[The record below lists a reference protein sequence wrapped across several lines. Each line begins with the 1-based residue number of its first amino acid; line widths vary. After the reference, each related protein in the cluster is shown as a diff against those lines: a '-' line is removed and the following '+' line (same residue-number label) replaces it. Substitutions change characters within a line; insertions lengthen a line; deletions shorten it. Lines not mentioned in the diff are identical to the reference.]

1 MHPSP
6 LPQSARR
13 ARTGTRLCL
22 LLTLVVLGA
31 AATGLAQP
39 RSAAAATYGPVV
51 AARAS
56 EPVVLTGS
64 QVPQWSRSAAQ
75 CVGQPYPSGVG
86 SYPPAQF
93 QVRTAHNGTCVVPPD
108 TRTGVDPNQVA
119 AYRWTG
125 SAWKEVPVQVD
136 QKFPYF
142 LANDRSSF
150 SFYSGTDQELTYSW
164 APDAHSTG
172 EEAWKKMW
180 GTCSARYAGA
190 ATLAA
195 DISAATA
202 AGYYTPGPQET
213 PADYTHAMT
222 DPVSQ
227 LNDDDEIVFMARD
240 AGNAAPVGTA
250 PPAHAGNGQTVTLV
264 DPTDG
269 ATSYVYL
276 FTKPGG
282 SKFKAIT
289 TSAGTISTNG
299 YVDMQRNSNANE
311 WIDRYTF
318 APSDPQKLGTSN
330 TGYGPNLPGTVCR
343 TAAGNDANPPITT
356 PDGSPRHSTDRFPR
370 DGLTVTTPTYK
381 VTASGRWMVNGFQV
395 TAPGKTGA
403 YGPSL
408 IARWKGRAFQS
419 SPDSQVSVVGFEDE
433 QVNWEANSALLGW
446 KVGPVRAIREI
457 WGADSG
463 TNVTKTELYYR
474 DADSYSYHVRVH
486 PIPPDGL
493 YTSWDYNLGAASTY
507 YNLKTPNGVPIDGIN
522 DNVGYVDQVPGTG
535 TPAYFNSC
543 DPTFA
548 ICSAVDNPEEVAGTG
563 SNGSL
568 VYMFQ
573 FTSPTS
579 AVNPAAVPYYR
590 DDACFDDG
598 TGNNPVPR
606 PWPGNASTDA
616 VVQQGYVAYW
626 RAKTGNQALQY
637 SDLRCNPQ
645 TDVTK
650 DGTYTTTPFQ
660 GAIAEHG
667 IHFFMTGDTDNATQ
681 TQPID
686 ELDGQQWRFS
696 VPTSGP
702 SNIIQPYAADLLT
715 PLQAAVTPYGV
726 GASASVTVSVG
737 ATATAAVLPLPLIA
751 IAGVSGRR
759 RRRR

>member
-1 MHPSP
+1 MNSP
-6 LPQSARR
+6 HRPDTTRR
-13 ARTGTRLCL
+13 RRSGARLCL
-22 LLTLVVLGA
+22 LLTTVVVGA
-31 AATGLAQP
+31 ALSGLAQP
-39 RSAAAATYGPVV
+39 RSAAAATGTGPVV

-64 QVPQWSRSAAQ
+64 QIPAWSRSAAQ

-93 QVRTAHNGTCVVPPD
+93 RVRTAHNGTCVVPPD
-108 TRTGVDPNQVA
+108 TRTGVDPNDVA
-119 AYRWTG
+119 AYQWTG
-125 SAWKEVPVQVD
+125 SRWKEVPVQVD

-164 APDAHSTG
+164 APDAHSLG

-180 GTCSARYAGA
+180 GSCAARYADPA
-190 ATLAA
+190 NLSAEIA
-195 DISAATA
+195 AATA

-240 AGNAAPVGTA
+240 AGSAAPPGTD
-250 PPAHAGNGQTVTLV
+250 PPRHAANGQTVTLV
-264 DPTDG
+264 DPLTG
-269 ATSYVYL
+269 ASSYVYL

-282 SKFKAIT
+282 SKFKV
-289 TSAGTISTNG
+289 TSDSTGTVSTNG
-299 YVDMQRNSNANE
+299 YVDMQRNANADE
-311 WIDRYTF
+311 WIDRYSF
-318 APSDPQKLGTSN
+318 APSDPEKLGTSN

-343 TAAGNDANPPITT
+343 TATGNDANPPITA
-356 PDGSPRHSTDRFPR
+356 PDGTPRSSIDRFPR
-370 DGLTVTTPTYK
+370 DGMTVSTPTYK
-381 VTASGRWMVNGFQV
+381 LTASGRWMVRGFQV
-395 TAPGKTGA
+395 TAPGTTNS

-463 TNVTKTELYYR
+463 TNVTKTEFYYR

-507 YNLKTPNGVPIDGIN
+507 YNLKTPQGVPIDGIN
-522 DNVGYVDQVPGTG
+522 DNVGYVDQLPATG

-543 DPTFA
+543 DPQFTV
-548 ICSAVDNPEEVAGTG
+548 CSAVDNPEEVSGTG

-598 TGNNPVPR
+598 TGDNPVPR
-606 PWPGNASTDA
+606 PYPGNASTDA
-616 VVQQGYVAYW
+616 VVQQGYVDYW
-626 RAKTGNQALQY
+626 RAKTGNPNLQY
-637 SDLRCNPQ
+637 SDLKCNPQ

-650 DGTYTTTPFQ
+650 DGTATTTPFQ

-681 TQPID
+681 QQPID

-696 VPTSGP
+696 VPTSSP
-702 SNIIQPYAADLLT
+702 TNVIEPYAADLLT
-715 PLQAAVTPYGV
+715 PLQPVVTPFGAAPATVTVRV
-726 GASASVTVSVG
+726 GAADG
-737 ATATAAVLPLPLIA
+737 AGLVLPLVVLLGGA
-751 IAGVSGRR
+751 AWRR
-759 RRRR
+759 RRS